1 MIRGVN
7 HVTFAVA
14 DLERSLAFYEGLLGM
29 RLAARWPRG
38 AYLRA
43 GTLWVA
49 LVVDDATREQV
60 FSFSEANKL
69 GGVDALKEV
78 APESDDESVVNVRP
92 SKGQMG
98 EKRAANYEEY
108 ATPSDRLETIED
120 QLDNAYE
127 AYADR
132 RAEKTGAPRVEKQKR
147 AKKYRDAVA
156 ARIVQDD
163 VELID
168 GDVEQYAS
176 TLHADDSS
184 SDDDVDPSTEASS
197 KRWFANPLF
206 DEMPRTEKE
215 VRREKRLKAKQRKE
229 RRDLRRGDVEEQ
241 LDIVPTVAEE
251 PRSEKENEARA
262 LIKAGVGHVKD
273 DQEGFEVVE
282 NPFDRREQ
290 QLKTYI
296 SDSEDDDD
304 KAETLAL
311 ASMMLR
317 RSKAKKL
324 VDASYNRFAWNDPRD
339 LPAWFVDDEKR
350 HYRPQ
355 VPIRPELLAEMK
367 ARFQSLA
374 AKPIKKVAE
383 ARARK
388 RTRAEARLK
397 AAKKRAEAVA
407 NDPDMSAGRKLKEV
421 ERAMARASKQKR
433 PDKVYVVASKSKSG
447 VRKATSAPKGA
458 TKGSRVVSVDARMKK
473 DKRAAKSRAKKQK
486 KCDAVSFNLRPRI
499 DGVEA

>member
-1 MIRGVN
+1 MQRQIQQQKELVQRDQRREKKRR
-7 HVTFAVA
+7 AKA
-14 DLERSLAFYEGLLGM
+14 AQKA
-29 RLAARWPRG
+29 RLRRG
-38 AYLRA
+38 A
-43 GTLWVA
+43 GIVEESN
-49 LVVDDATREQV
+49 VDDATREQV
-60 FSFSEANKL
+60 FSFSEANQL

-92 SKGQMG
+92 SKGEMG

-108 ATPSDRLETIED
+108 AEPSDRLEAIED

-176 TLHADDSS
+176 TLNHDSS
-184 SDDDVDPSTEASS
+184 SDDEVDAAAEASS
-197 KRWFANPLF
+197 KRWFSNPLF

-215 VRREKRLKAKQRKE
+215 LRREKRLKAKQRKE

-241 LDIVPTVAEE
+241 LDIVPVVQEE
-251 PRSEKENEARA
+251 PRSQKENEARK
-262 LIKAGVGHVKD
+262 LIKAGVGQVKD
-273 DQEGFEVVE
+273 EAEGFEIVE
-282 NPFDRREQ
+282 EDPFARRDQ
-290 QLKTYI
+290 QLKTYL
-296 SDSEDDDD
+296 SDSEDEDD

-355 VPIRPELLAEMK
+355 VPIKPELLAEMK

-486 KCDAVSFNLRPRI
+486 KFGKRRK
-499 DGVEA
+499 GKH